1 MYIEINNKYKP
12 YIAQW
17 LLVMFFLV
25 SIMIII
31 GGLTRL
37 TDSGLSI
44 TEWEIFKGFFP
55 PVSKSTWIEYFE
67 AYKKIPEFQL
77 QNFSMSLSEF
87 KVIFWWEWFHRF
99 FGRLIGLC
107 FLLPLIYFSFKIK
120 LINLLHYY
128 LIFLLICFQGFI
140 GWYMVSS
147 GLVDRVD
154 VSHYR
159 LSVHLLIAFL
169 ILSLILW
176 NYLKLIKIKSTLN
189 KLNPI
194 IPLLFIILIFTQ
206 IVIGAFVSGM
216 DAGKI
221 YNSWPLM
228 GNSYFPDDN
237 NIINLFKLSAFNDP
251 SLVQFIHRNLA
262 YVIVIFYLFIVYKIY
277 KAKMFG
283 LYKSVNVLGIL
294 LIFQIILGIVTVIY
308 GAQIYIASV
317 HQISSIFLV
326 SACIYFY
333 FINTKSNLQPSN

>member
-1 MYIEINNKYKP
+1 MYIEINNKYRP

-44 TEWEIFKGFFP
+44 TEWEFFKGFFP

-147 GLVDRVD
+147 GS
-154 VSHYR
+154 VSYT
-159 LSVHLLIAFL
+159 HLRAHE
-169 ILSLILW
+169 
-176 NYLKLIKIKSTLN
+176 T
-189 KLNPI
+189 
-194 IPLLFIILIFTQ
+194 
-206 IVIGAFVSGM
+206 
-216 DAGKI
+216 
-221 YNSWPLM
+221 
-228 GNSYFPDDN
+228 
-237 NIINLFKLSAFNDP
+237 
-251 SLVQFIHRNLA
+251 R
-262 YVIVIFYLFIVYKIY
+262 
-277 KAKMFG
+277 
-283 LYKSVNVLGIL
+283 
-294 LIFQIILGIVTVIY
+294 
-308 GAQIYIASV
+308 
-317 HQISSIFLV
+317 
-326 SACIYFY
+326 
-333 FINTKSNLQPSN
+333 

>member
-1 MYIEINNKYKP
+1 MYIEINNKYRP

-17 LLVMFFLV
+17 LLIMFFLV

-44 TEWEIFKGFFP
+44 TEWEFFKGFLP
-55 PVSKSTWIEYFE
+55 PMSKSTWIEYFE

-176 NYLKLIKIKSTLN
+176 NYLKLIKIKSTSN

-194 IPLLFIILIFTQ
+194 IPLLFLSLIH
-206 IVIGAFVSGM
+206 I
-216 DAGKI
+216 
-221 YNSWPLM
+221 
-228 GNSYFPDDN
+228 
-237 NIINLFKLSAFNDP
+237 
-251 SLVQFIHRNLA
+251 
-262 YVIVIFYLFIVYKIY
+262 
-277 KAKMFG
+277 
-283 LYKSVNVLGIL
+283 
-294 LIFQIILGIVTVIY
+294 
-308 GAQIYIASV
+308 
-317 HQISSIFLV
+317 
-326 SACIYFY
+326 
-333 FINTKSNLQPSN
+333 